1 MSSDAPEVVVATVM
15 RREGGSGVQ
24 THVRTVVEHLEATG
38 RPVRVVSPFDAASPL
53 VRPVFAVRLA
63 LQPVSGAAGV
73 WWYRHWHTAY
83 LRAALGPALA
93 TARAGRRPPVVYA
106 QCPGSALAALTVRER
121 AGGAEPVVMAA
132 HFNVSEADEWAGKGE
147 IRRGGRVFRAVREL
161 EARVLPRLD
170 GLVFVSE
177 AARRDC
183 LARVPAAARV
193 PSVVVPNAVPAL
205 PALPDPAGADP
216 ASPDPAGPL
225 RDLVTVG
232 SVEPRKNQGYLLEV
246 LAEARRRGRP
256 CTLTVVG
263 DGPQRRGLERRAR
276 ALGVERDVRLVG
288 HRTDVPAWLAGHR
301 VYCHAALTESFGIAL
316 AEAMRAGLPVVAGA
330 VGGIPEV
337 VRDGVEGRHWP
348 LDDVAA
354 ATDLLLDLLDDHDT
368 RRRMGRAGAARAAD
382 ELGTQVVVPRLLD
395 FLGSLSARPAPA
407 PAGGAP
413 R

>member
-1 MSSDAPEVVVATVM
+1 MSVEPSTESLQVVVATVM

-38 RPVRVVSPFDAASPL
+38 LPVRVVSPFEATSPL
-53 VRPVFAVRLA
+53 VRPVFAARLA
-63 LQPVSGAAGV
+63 LQPLSGAAGV

-83 LRAALGPALA
+83 LRAALDPVLEA
-93 TARAGRRPPVVYA
+93 ARAGAGRPVVYA
-106 QCPGSALAALTVRER
+106 QCPGSALAALDVRER
-121 AGGAEPVVMAA
+121 AGGCEPVVMAV
-132 HFNVSEADEWAGKGE
+132 HFNISEADEWAGKGE
-147 IRRGGRVFRAVREL
+147 ISAGGRVFRAIREL

-183 LARVPAAARV
+183 LARVPAAAGV
-193 PSVVVPNAVPAL
+193 PAVVVPNAVPAL
-205 PALPDPAGADP
+205 PAPP
-216 ASPDPAGPL
+216 ASAPGAAAPV

-232 SVEPRKNQGYLLEV
+232 SVEPRKNQGFLLEV
-246 LAEARRRGRP
+246 LAEARSRGRP

-263 DGPQRRGLERRAR
+263 DGPQRHELQRRSR
-276 ALGVERDVRLVG
+276 TLGVEADVRMVG

-316 AEAMRAGLPVVAGA
+316 AEAMRSGLPVLAGA

-354 ATDLLLDLLDDHDT
+354 ATDLLLDLLDDEEA
-368 RRRMGRAGAARAAD
+368 RERMGRAGAARAAD
-382 ELGTQVVVPRLLD
+382 ELGTHVVVPRLVD
-395 FLGSLSARPAPA
+395 FLGSLSVRPARA
-407 PAGGAP
+407 PTGGAP

>member
-1 MSSDAPEVVVATVM
+1 MSPEVLVATVM

-24 THVRTVVEHLEATG
+24 THVRTLVEHLEAAG
-38 RPVRVVSPFDAASPL
+38 SPVRVVSPFEAGSPL

-73 WWYRHWHTAY
+73 WWYRHWHTAF

-93 TARAGRRPPVVYA
+93 AAREAAAVPPVVYA
-106 QCPGSALAALTVRER
+106 QCPGSALAALEVRDR
-121 AGGAEPVVMAA
+121 LGATSGGPSPVVMAA

-147 IRRGGRVFRAVREL
+147 IRPGGRLFRAIRDL

-183 LARVPAAARV
+183 LARVPAAAAV
-193 PSVVVPNAVPAL
+193 PSVVVPNAVPA
-205 PALPDPAGADP
+205 GAP
-216 ASPDPAGPL
+216 SPSAGPL

-232 SVEPRKNQGYLLEV
+232 SLEPRKNQGYLLEV
-246 LAEARRRGRP
+246 VAEARRRGRP

-263 DGPQRRGLERRAR
+263 DGPQRRELERRAV
-276 ALGVERDVRLVG
+276 ALGVEDDVELVG
-288 HRTDVPAWLAGHR
+288 HRSDVPAWLGRHR
-301 VYCHAALTESFGIAL
+301 VYCHTALTESFGIVL
-316 AEAMRAGLPVVAGA
+316 AEAMRAGLPVLAGA

-354 ATDLLLDLLDDHDT
+354 AADLLLGLLDDDDA
-368 RRRMGRAGAARAAD
+368 RRRMGRAGSQRAAD
-382 ELGTQVVVPRLLD
+382 VLGADVVCPRLLG
-395 FLGSLSARPAPA
+395 FLASLSARGAPA
-407 PAGGAP
+407 PAGGGP